1 MTIDQ
6 AANFLIGCI
15 LSGLGFGVIGVLLI
29 FLNNIFHKFWKP
41 IQFGIWA
48 APIFY
53 PEQVD
58 TKDTKVENEKGANNE
73 RGTGQTKT

>member
-1 MTIDQ
+1 MTIEQ

-15 LSGLGFGVIGVLLI
+15 LTGLGFGVIGILLI
-29 FLNNIFHKFWKP
+29 FLNNLFHKFWKP

>member
-29 FLNNIFHKFWKP
+29 FLNNLFHKFWKP